1 MGNPALL
8 PIQKEG
14 VLRIF
19 IDFKN
24 SSPWL
29 SSNLQPLGPVASTL
43 TTTPPRRL
51 LSVTQKNNTDFGRK
65 QKIKSTL
72 THKNQLHFS
81 AMFTQLEYIGFQ
93 PQFTVFGLLLEF
105 WLPRSVLFS

>member
-1 MGNPALL
+1 MGTPALL
-8 PIQKEG
+8 PTQTEG

-19 IDFKN
+19 IDLKN
-24 SSPWL
+24 SSPWPG
-29 SSNLQPLGPVASTL
+29 SNPQLMGPVASTL

-72 THKNQLHFS
+72 THKNHFS
-81 AMFTQLEYIGFQ
+81 AMFTQLEFIGFQ
-93 PQFTVFGLLLEF
+93 LQFTAFGLLLEF